1 MLFILNRSLKVIDN
15 LSISGDITKITPYY
29 NDIFSRDLPTGAETF
44 TFEIDANTSQSEN
57 IVVGNYIAFKDDIEN
72 SFKLL
77 IITDTEEEHNTF
89 NTKKVYCEM
98 SSIELINNEI
108 RPNKYVS
115 VTVSSFLN
123 SILAITNWKLGLVDA
138 SLTDVLDIDITDYT
152 TVYEAIQDYVI
163 GKFGAEIRY
172 RVEMVSNVV
181 VGKYIDVFAKRGK
194 ETGIVFSY
202 TKNITEVTRKMNI
215 SDLATALIGVGKD
228 NITFRDIETQ
238 DKPAGQDFVANEEAY
253 KIWSKDGEHIFGVEK
268 FDTDSPQELL
278 KLTLKKLEERS
289 EPKASY
295 TVKVELLGEKVSIGD
310 TVRIVD
316 HDFNPP
322 LYLEARVSQL
332 KTSKTDPT
340 NDEVILSNFREIG
353 TNITEEMKS
362 IAGKLEGYV
371 DSQFPIGSD
380 KIQDGA
386 VNQDKIGQQAIY
398 GTHIQANAISA
409 DHISADQIKAE
420 HIQAN
425 SIAANHIQADQ
436 IMSKHIQADNI
447 LATHIKADEIKTEHL
462 AAGSITADKAIIA
475 NAAIKSA
482 QIASAQITNAHI
494 VDGAIDNAKIE
505 NASIN
510 AAKIQDASIG
520 TAQIADAA
528 ITNAKIGSLAVGT
541 ANIKDAAI
549 TNAKIGNLSADK
561 ITAGDISAD
570 RIKTNVIT
578 AINASIGTI
587 NSDKIVVGN
596 LDAGK
601 ITTGSL
607 DADRIKGNVI
617 TAINASI
624 ETATINAAKIGS
636 LSADK
641 ITAGDISADRI
652 KTNIITAINAN
663 VGSATISSAK
673 IGNLDASKIT
683 TGSLSADRIA
693 AGSITATKIHS
704 DAISAIGISAGQI
717 VSDKITSGEI
727 KVTDANIIDGTING
741 AKITK
746 ASITNAQINDL
757 FVADAY
763 IKNLDAG
770 KITTGSLNTTKVNM
784 SSTSGQLTIADN
796 TIQIKDTQ
804 ATPKVRVQIGKDKLN
819 NYGILV
825 MNANGEAIFDS
836 DKGILS
842 SNGLNSNVVSTD
854 KIVDGAVAPTKIQVD
869 ELWASEGF
877 IGNFKAQEIE
887 ANKIINLQELDT
899 TRLDIKGLI
908 SFEAFNPDLQASFTQ
923 SGDKT
928 FINGGNILTGT
939 LSAKQINT
947 RGFTSS
953 DNAGN
958 TTFNIDEDTG
968 KVSVSGQ
975 VESYDFDELSSY
987 GYRLTP
993 EGDAI
998 FNNATVRGEFITA
1011 EGGISNYGA
1020 ENGKLNLLENTNFVS
1035 LTTGSGT
1042 TSKNPNVYAENW
1054 GGYNAGITNPT
1065 TNYHAH
1071 IDTTTFKEPVYEY
1084 NESDGTRHWK
1094 GINQSKNL
1102 NTKLSANKQYVIS
1115 FDAYATGDGTKA
1127 FGGFYY
1133 TKTGGT
1139 STSFHAGQ
1147 YNITDIEVGKWKR
1160 YTANVPI
1167 GSDID
1172 LNKSV
1177 SFYIYGYGFTS
1188 NSILYIKNIKLEEG
1202 ESSTP
1207 WTPATED
1214 NLDFVRFWA
1223 GSDYNNRESAPFKVM
1238 SSGKIIATEG
1248 EFGGTFTGRLSIGN
1262 IHIQDTNDSKG
1273 AIDIKTAN
1281 DAETK
1286 VHLEED
1292 NSYIGSNL
1300 RIGTDFIN
1308 FDVTSSILDVN
1319 GKLSLSNGD
1328 YSLLLNNGSNVLQ
1341 TSDGTGS
1348 HTLRYNSGTYIF
1360 DAQGTN
1366 SYGDFLFKRTGSKT
1380 NVKVDGELNVTDKI
1394 TSDKIKIDIVMKD
1407 DAGNS
1412 GFDYIVK

>member
-1 MLFILNRSLKVIDN
+1 MLFILNRSFEVIDN
-15 LSISGDITKITPYY
+15 LSLNGDITKMTPYY
-29 NDIFSRDLPTGAETF
+29 DDAFSRDLATGAETYSF
-44 TFEIDANTSQSEN
+44 DISATIPQAINVT
-57 IVVGNYIAFKDDIEN
+57 VGNYISFKDDDDE
-72 SFKLL
+72 FKLF
-77 IITDTEEEHNTF
+77 IIIDTEEEHSTD

-98 SSIELINNEI
+98 ASIELLNNEI
-108 RPNKYVS
+108 RPTKYS
-115 VTVSSFLN
+115 NITVESFLE
-123 SILAITNWKLGLVDA
+123 SILVNTSWSLGIVDK
-138 SLTDVLDIDITDYT
+138 SLIDVLDIDITEYT
-152 TVYEAIQDYVI
+152 SVYEAIQTYVI
-163 GKFGAEIRY
+163 DKFKAEIRY
-172 RVEMVSNVV
+172 RVEIHANTI
-181 VGKYIDVFAKRGK
+181 VGKYIDIFAKRGR

-202 TKNITEVTRKMNI
+202 TRNMTDVTRKTNI
-215 SDLATALIGVGKD
+215 SDLVTALIGIGKN
-228 NITFRDIETQ
+228 NITFRDISTES
-238 DKPAGQDFVANEEAY
+238 KPAGQDFIASEEAY
-253 KIWSKDGEHIFGVEK
+253 KRWSKNGEHIIGKVKYNTE
-268 FDTDSPQELL
+268 SPQELL
-278 KLTLKKLEERS
+278 KLTSKELENRIN
-289 EPKASY
+289 PKVKYSL
-295 TVKVELLGEKVSIGD
+295 KVELLGEEVSIGD
-310 TVRIVD
+310 TVRVVD

-332 KTSKTDPT
+332 KTHKSDPT
-340 NDEVILSNFREIG
+340 KDEVVLSNFKEIG
-353 TNITEEMKS
+353 TNITEEMKN
-362 IAGKLEGYV
+362 IASKLEGYV
-371 DSQFPIGSD
+371 DSQFPIGGD
-380 KIQDGA
+380 KIEDGA
-386 VNQDKIGQQAIY
+386 IDGDKLHNGQIIQ
-398 GTHIQANAISA
+398 GTHLF
-409 DHISADQIKAE
+409 
-420 HIQAN
+420 AN
-425 SIAANHIQADQ
+425 SITAD
-436 IMSKHIQADNI
+436 KV
-447 LATHIKADEIKTEHL
+447 KAGEIKTKHL
-462 AAGSITADKAIIA
+462 ETGSITADKITSGELIT
-475 NAAIKSA
+475 KSA
-482 QIASAQITNAHI
+482 QIGKAVIDSVHI
-494 VDGAIDNAKIE
+494 KEGTIDNIHINDGSITQAKIG
-505 NASIN
+505 
-510 AAKIQDASIG
+510 DAEIG

-528 ITNAKIGSLAVGT
+528 ITNAKIDSLAVGT

-570 RIKTNVIT
+570 RIQTNVIN

-624 ETATINAAKIGS
+624 ETATINAAKIGA

-663 VGSATISSAK
+663 VSSATISSAK

-746 ASITNAQINDL
+746 ASITNAQINEA
-757 FVADAY
+757 FIADAY

-836 DKGILS
+836 DKGVLS

-854 KIVDGAVAPTKIQVD
+854 KIVDGSVSPTKIQVD

-887 ANKIINLQELDT
+887 ANKIINLEELDT
-899 TRLDIKGLI
+899 TRLDITGLI
-908 SFEAFNPDLQASFTQ
+908 SFEAFDPDLQASFTQ
-923 SGDKT
+923 TGDKT

-958 TTFNIDEDTG
+958 VTFNIAEDTG

-975 VESYDFDELSSY
+975 IESYNFNENSSY
-987 GYRLTP
+987 GYKLTP

-998 FNNATVRGEFITA
+998 FNNATVKGEFITKD
-1011 EGGISNYGA
+1011 GGISNYGA
-1020 ENGKLNLLENTNFVS
+1020 LNEGENLLENSNFSKGISKWLGLDGIVEYQGKQCAYQTTNTTSESFITSNRVTTPVAGKQVTLSFLGAKTSNVS
-1035 LTTGSGT
+1035 SVEVYILSRRVGT
-1042 TSKNPNVYAENW
+1042 TSDFTYAPGKSFTLTENLEQFTW
-1054 GGYNAGITNPT
+1054 TY
-1065 TNYHAH
+1065 
-1071 IDTTTFKEPVYEY
+1071 TFP
-1084 NESDGTRHWK
+1084 SD
-1094 GINQSKNL
+1094 
-1102 NTKLSANKQYVIS
+1102 V
-1115 FDAYATGDGTKA
+1115 
-1127 FGGFYY
+1127 
-1133 TKTGGT
+1133 
-1139 STSFHAGQ
+1139 
-1147 YNITDIEVGKWKR
+1147 E
-1160 YTANVPI
+1160 
-1167 GSDID
+1167 
-1172 LNKSV
+1172 
-1177 SFYIYGYGFTS
+1177 SFYIRFDNNGSSDGQNAT
-1188 NSILYIKNIKLEEG
+1188 LYITDVKLEEG
-1202 ESSTP
+1202 DKSTP
-1207 WTPATED
+1207 WCPAPNEEI
-1214 NLDFVRFWA
+1214 DFVRFWA
-1223 GSDYNNRESAPFKVM
+1223 GTDYNNRENAPFKVM

-1281 DAETK
+1281 DTLTK
-1286 VHLEED
+1286 IHLEED
-1292 NSYIGSNL
+1292 NSYIESNL
-1300 RIGTDFIN
+1300 RIGTDFVN
-1308 FDVTSSILDVN
+1308 FDTLSSMLNVN
-1319 GKLSLSNGD
+1319 GKMNLSNGD
-1328 YSLLLNNGSNVLQ
+1328 SSLLLNNGSNVFQ
-1341 TSDGTGS
+1341 TSDGLGS
-1348 HTLRYNSGTYIF
+1348 HDFRYSSGTYVF

-1394 TSDKIKIDIVMKD
+1394 SSDKIKIDIIMRD

-1412 GFDYIVK
+1412 GFDYVVK